1 MASSERQHEGGEQE
15 YGRKYIGV
23 LHFLCR
29 HYFMLLG
36 ETSLSMR
43 SPAFDA
49 QGRPRGASPK
59 SFSIPSASSL
69 ASKLCIDKRTV
80 HHAYHRL
87 SQAKILA
94 KSGFNRGVRYQ
105 IKSFDA
111 LLAFCARDYMK
122 FSKRIYLGCAVGAF
136 LKGNRERTLKK
147 MMSVMVQQKMLA
159 DVCLTL
165 HSAMTSGIY
174 NASGIE
180 IFTRDPASAVKLV
193 VHMGLLPI
201 HQRQFER
208 LKEDSSLDGENLR
221 SFAGSATDPGTI
233 GGYDILIIVPKMKD
247 LIFSSSKGKDS
258 QVLVCD
264 PIINLWELKN
274 FPIRGDEQIG
284 VFD

>member
-1 MASSERQHEGGEQE
+1 
-15 YGRKYIGV
+15 
-23 LHFLCR
+23 
-29 HYFMLLG
+29 
-36 ETSLSMR
+36 
-43 SPAFDA
+43 
-49 QGRPRGASPK
+49 
-59 SFSIPSASSL
+59 
-69 ASKLCIDKRTV
+69 
-80 HHAYHRL
+80 
-87 SQAKILA
+87 
-94 KSGFNRGVRYQ
+94 
-105 IKSFDA
+105 
-111 LLAFCARDYMK
+111 
-122 FSKRIYLGCAVGAF
+122 
-136 LKGNRERTLKK
+136 
-147 MMSVMVQQKMLA
+147 
-159 DVCLTL
+159 
-165 HSAMTSGIY
+165 MTSGIY